1 MFPQQWMKMNQD
13 SLNWLV
19 INQLCAFHMQV
30 VFFKEQM
37 LAWNISLF
45 FSFLSFWVCFSFF
58 FDLAFCFICLFAFFP
73 SFLLSF
79 FLLSF
84 FSFFFIYSGVHRS
97 LKFPCPT
104 LCLLQVLHFNEIAEN
119 RREGTTVDPVS
130 HRALNLEGDHMS
142 KRFRV

>member
-19 INQLCAFHMQV
+19 INQLCVFHTQV

-37 LAWNISLF
+37 RAWNISLF
-45 FSFLSFWVCFSFF
+45 FCFLSFWVCFF

>member
-1 MFPQQWMKMNQD
+1 MDENESGFFELAGDQPA
-13 SLNWLV
+13 
-19 INQLCAFHMQV
+19 LCFSHAGC
-30 VFFKEQM
+30 VFQGANACMEH
-37 LAWNISLF
+37 F
-45 FSFLSFWVCFSFF
+45 FVLLLSFFLGFFFF